1 MTESEKI
8 LKNKDKERSELNRQ
22 EDYLLV
28 EKAKANDQK
37 AFARIAQKYNRPLFF
52 HVARLVRNQ
61 DIIDDLIQEIF
72 LKAFDNIHSFDK
84 NYAFSTWLFRIATN
98 HSIDYLRKKKLQ
110 TLSIDEPYKT
120 KDGEITIEIPDDSS
134 EADDNI
140 IREER
145 VKIILEA
152 IESLPERYEQIIRL
166 RHMEEKS
173 YQEISE
179 ILDLPLGTVKA
190 HIFRARELLNKY
202 LKDKRGSF

>member
-8 LKNKDKERSELNRQ
+8 SKNKDKERSELNRQ

-61 DIIDDLIQEIF
+61 DVIDDLIQEIF

-120 KDGEITIEIPDDSS
+120 KDGEITIEIPDDTS
-134 EADDNI
+134 EADENI

-179 ILDLPLGTVKA
+179 ILNLPLGTVKA